1 MHRQRLLEVYI
12 LSFERKVTGG
22 MRMDVRNCRTC
33 GKLFNYLSGPPIC
46 PTCANALDKKFE
58 MVKEYIYDHPRVGIK
73 EVSEECEVSVA
84 QITQWIREERLTF
97 AEDSMIGL
105 DCEGC
110 GVTIRTGRFCK
121 ASKDRLAKGFESL
134 YPQKNS
140 DKKSADP

>member
-1 MHRQRLLEVYI
+1 
-12 LSFERKVTGG
+12 
-22 MRMDVRNCRTC
+22 MDVRNCRTC

-97 AEDSMIGL
+97 AEDLMIGL

-110 GVTIRTGRFCK
+110 GVTIRTGDFARHVK
-121 ASKDRLAKGFESL
+121 IGLQKDLKVYILKKTAIKS
-134 YPQKNS
+134 PQILRIVQGCAIS
-140 DKKSADP
+140 DQK